1 MHKNIINNSRKTRC
15 KMDVS
20 GTHMNV
26 GSGESPHNPGLGAP
40 RSSLKRNS
48 IISQEDKIRILKR
61 GIAIGGEGK
70 EGFSLVPF
78 GQRPNRPSDNISHGK
93 AMQRLWWRQ
102 KCMYTPDLCSS
113 KRKAKKSGPLQQLW
127 LFLFSLIGLQ
137 SHCSNVTKSPKVAEG
152 TDKTLEGFWQSRMW
166 GVCKPV
172 LQKGTEIYLHWHIH
186 SWKHWEQ
193 LFHTDLTHCH
203 FGDMGKTHWSWQK
216 SDF

>member
-1 MHKNIINNSRKTRC
+1 MKRSTEKRAGPYAFGGTRRISEAFTQNQISKSNLWAKAAFRKTQ
-15 KMDVS
+15 KKEWAKEDVCL
-20 GTHMNV
+20 
-26 GSGESPHNPGLGAP
+26 PAAP
-40 RSSLKRNS
+40 LWPEALLKVHRPTRP
-48 IISQEDKIRILKR
+48 EVHAL
-61 GIAIGGEGK
+61 
-70 EGFSLVPF
+70 LP

-152 TDKTLEGFWQSRMW
+152 KDKTLEGFWQSRMW

-193 LFHTDLTHCH
+193 LFHADLTHCH
-203 FGDMGKTHWSWQK
+203 FGDMGKAHWSW
-216 SDF
+216 